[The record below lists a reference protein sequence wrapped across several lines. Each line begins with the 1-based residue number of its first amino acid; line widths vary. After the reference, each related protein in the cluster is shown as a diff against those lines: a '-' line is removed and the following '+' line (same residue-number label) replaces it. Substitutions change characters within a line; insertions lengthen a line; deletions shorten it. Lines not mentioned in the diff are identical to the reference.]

1 MMSMNKLV
9 VITTI
14 IVVGL
19 AGAAVA
25 QTPVPT
31 QSPVQA
37 QDVHADAN
45 PTAVSEIKALELK
58 RADLIV
64 KADWDAYAKYLASD
78 YSFTRE
84 NGVVENKDAVMASLR
99 DISRKI
105 IVMEMEPSNFDA
117 RVYGDTAIA
126 SAEFITFARENGQV
140 KNRRTRLTDVLLKRD
155 GQWWIVAGHSTTI
168 GK

>member
-1 MMSMNKLV
+1 MMRTNKLV

-14 IVVGL
+14 IL
-19 AGAAVA
+19 ASLVAAASA
-25 QTPVPT
+25 QT
-31 QSPVQA
+31 QSPTAA

-45 PTAVSEIKALELK
+45 PTAVSEIKALEVK
-58 RADLIV
+58 CADLIV
-64 KADWDAYAKYLASD
+64 KADWDAYAKYLSSD

-84 NGVVENKDAVMASLR
+84 NGQVENKDAVMAGLR
-99 DISRKI
+99 DINRKI

-117 RVYGDTAIA
+117 RIYGDMAIA
-126 SAEFITFARENGQV
+126 SAEFTTSARENGQV
-140 KNRRTRLTDVLLKRD
+140 KTRRTRLTDVLVKRD

>member
-1 MMSMNKLV
+1 MSMNKLV

-14 IVVGL
+14 ILGSL
-19 AGAAVA
+19 ASAASA
-25 QTPVPT
+25 QTPAPT

-45 PTAVSEIKALELK
+45 PTAVSEIKALEVL

-84 NGVVENKDAVMASLR
+84 NGQVENKDAVMAGLR
-99 DISRKI
+99 DINRKI

-117 RVYGDTAIA
+117 RIYGDMAIA
-126 SAEFITFARENGQV
+126 SAEFTTSARENGQV
-140 KNRRTRLTDVLLKRD
+140 KTRRTRLTDVLVKRD